1 MPKKAKSNDETSPN
15 PTKGDYE
22 RLGQTIESI
31 FVSGHYDK
39 LRLYRMSFLRG
50 VFQGLGSV
58 VGATIVIALL
68 LWILSALEA
77 LPLIGGLFES
87 VQDSVEQ

>member
-1 MPKKAKSNDETSPN
+1 MPKKAKSSDDTSPS

-22 RLGQTIESI
+22 RLGRTIESI
-31 FVSGHYDK
+31 FVSGYYDK

-50 VFQGLGSV
+50 IFQGLGSV

-87 VQDSVEQ
+87 VQDTVEQ